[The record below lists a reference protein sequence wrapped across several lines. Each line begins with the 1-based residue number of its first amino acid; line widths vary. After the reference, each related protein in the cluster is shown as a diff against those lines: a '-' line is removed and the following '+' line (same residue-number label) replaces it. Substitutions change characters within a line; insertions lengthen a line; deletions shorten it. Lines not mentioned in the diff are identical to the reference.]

1 MANQH
6 YFSSETFA
14 FLRELAANN
23 DREWFQANKP
33 RYEAH
38 VKDPAIRFIKEFGEH
53 LKGISWHFVADPRPV
68 GGSLF
73 RIYRDTRFSR
83 DKSPYKTHTG
93 IQFRHVRGKDVHAP
107 GFYLHLEPRNVFA
120 GIGMWHPD
128 AAALARIR
136 DAICDAPPSWK
147 RVVKARLFRSVYKM
161 DGESLIRAPKG
172 YDPDHP
178 LIEDL
183 KRKDFVAVTN
193 LTQKSVTSPDF
204 PKELARIFKAGG
216 PFVKFLC
223 EAVGLPY

>member
-1 MANQH
+1 MASH
-6 YFSSETFA
+6 RYFTKETFA

-23 DREWFQANKP
+23 NREWFRENKP
-33 RYEAH
+33 RY
-38 VKDPAIRFIKEFGEH
+38 VSQVRDPATLFIEDFGEH

-120 GIGMWHPD
+120 GIGIWHPD
-128 AAALARIR
+128 SAALAGIR
-136 DAICDAPPSWK
+136 NAICDAPSAWK
-147 RVVKARLFRSVYKM
+147 RVVNGKAFRKVFEM

-172 YDPDHP
+172 YD
-178 LIEDL
+178 
-183 KRKDFVAVTN
+183 
-193 LTQKSVTSPDF
+193 
-204 PKELARIFKAGG
+204 
-216 PFVKFLC
+216 
-223 EAVGLPY
+223 